1 MEVRWL
7 IRRDLAE
14 VLDIERASF
23 EFAWAEEEFLTC
35 LRQRNCIGMVAEH
48 QNQIFGFMLYEL
60 HRHSIH
66 VLNFAVHPNCLRQGI
81 GAQMVAKLIEKLSQQ
96 RREEIVLEVRE
107 TNLDAQL
114 FFQSQNFRAVSV
126 MRDWYDNGEDAYVMR
141 YLIREAFTPANRMAK
156 HFDSRK

>member
-7 IRRDLAE
+7 IRRDMAE

-23 EFAWAEEEFLTC
+23 DVPWVEEEFLAC
-35 LRQRNCIGMVAEH
+35 LRQLNCIGMVAEH
-48 QNQIFGFMLYEL
+48 QQIIVGFMLYEF

-81 GAQMVAKLIEKLSQQ
+81 GTRLVAKLIDKLSQQ

-114 FFQSQNFRAVSV
+114 FFQSQGFRAVSV

-141 YLIREAFTPANRMAK
+141 YLIREAVTPVNRMAK
-156 HFDSRK
+156 